1 MGYGKIYI
9 LTLCAF
15 LFCMII
21 VAMLFCPK
29 IKFGVKGLRVATYSD
44 SNNQVIL
51 LSGRMQADYN
61 LKIILPRSDIPDSAL
76 GGLSRHLCAA

>member
-9 LTLCAF
+9 LTLCTL

-29 IKFGVKGLRVATYSD
+29 ITFGVKGLRVATYSD

-61 LKIILPRSDIPDSAL
+61 LKINLPRSDIADSDL
-76 GGLSRHLCAA
+76 GGLSRHICAA